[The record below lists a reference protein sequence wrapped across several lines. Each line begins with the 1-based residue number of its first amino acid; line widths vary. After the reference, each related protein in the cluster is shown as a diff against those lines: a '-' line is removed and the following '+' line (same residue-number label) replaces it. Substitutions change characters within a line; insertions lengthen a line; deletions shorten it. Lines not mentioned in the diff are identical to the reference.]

1 MSNKNVSLTSGNNKQ
16 AFTVVNP
23 SNGKILAFIN
33 FSQYVDEST
42 ANGLTAVQLAEI
54 ISKCEISKFVKSASA
69 NAFDGLL

>member
-1 MSNKNVSLTSGNNKQ
+1 MSKNVSLTSGNDKQ

-42 ANGLTAVQLAEI
+42 ANGLTADQLTEI
-54 ISKCEISKFVKSASA
+54 IAKCDIQKFVKSASA
-69 NAFDGLL
+69 DAFDGLI